1 MNQQC
6 RESCEVIKQQINE
19 KLKAGDTG
27 DIFPYLQAHM
37 EIIKQDNELMTL
49 WYLGKICERE
59 TENGRKTIYEKETS
73 VQELLDR
80 YLQLK
85 FYLRR
90 IENDLLDDPAAF
102 YGFLNEK
109 DVSEYE
115 LMGIIDSCVFNKE
128 KVRAFF
134 MA

>member
-19 KLKAGDTG
+19 KLKSGDTK
-27 DIFPYLQAHM
+27 DIFPYLQEHM
-37 EIIKQDNELMTL
+37 EIIKYDNDLMTL

-59 TENGRKTIYEKETS
+59 AENGNKTIYEKEPS

-90 IENDLLDDPAAF
+90 IENDLLDDPTAF
-102 YGFLNEK
+102 YQFLNEK

-128 KVRAFF
+128 KVQAYFT
-134 MA
+134 A

>member
-6 RESCEVIKQQINE
+6 RESCKVIKRQIDK
-19 KLKAGDTG
+19 KLKSGDTR
-27 DIFPYLQAHM
+27 DVFPYLQEHM
-37 EIIKQDNELMTL
+37 EVIKYDNDLMTL
-49 WYLGKICERE
+49 WYLGKICEGE
-59 TENGRKTIYEKETS
+59 TENGSKTIYEKESS
-73 VQELLDR
+73 VQALLDR

-102 YGFLNEK
+102 YQFLNEK

-128 KVRAFF
+128 KVQAYFT
-134 MA
+134 A